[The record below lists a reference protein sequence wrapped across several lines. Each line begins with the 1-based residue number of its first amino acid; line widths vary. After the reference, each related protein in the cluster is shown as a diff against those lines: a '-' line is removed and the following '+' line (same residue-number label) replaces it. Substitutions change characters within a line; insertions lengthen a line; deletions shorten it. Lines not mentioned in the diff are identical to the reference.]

1 MALSRLKV
9 WVAEIL
15 TYSELNSEFNNIL
28 NNANSLISPFTAN
41 VSGGGYSIT
50 NLGGLIVGATATT
63 VTAGSAHATQMTGTS
78 AATTGS
84 VISMFS
90 ADAVGANISF
100 AKSRHATILSHTIV
114 QSGDDLGSITA
125 YGSNGSTFDPAARI
139 LFECGGTPGASTDM
153 PGAIVFYTTPDGSVT
168 LTERMRIN
176 AAGSVLIAGLTTDR
190 VAYTGASGVL
200 SGASTFTFDGTT
212 FTCGMTAMSV
222 SAALTVTSA
231 NANTLNLVCSG
242 TADALLNINAG
253 SAGDAYIA
261 FQPGAQAW
269 TAGGDTSDSDA
280 FVISNSLTLGTTNRF
295 KLTTAGLAFFPGHG
309 TTGSAANGVV
319 VETTGDLLRSTSSL
333 KYKIDTVSLGLDE
346 SWTAIEGG
354 AANAISYSSNT
365 ALCKGDDPKM
375 RFIGIG
381 AEPMA
386 DVDARFVQFNGKGEP
401 NYTTYDRF
409 VAPLCV
415 VVADIERRLK
425 AKGI

>member
-1 MALSRLKV
+1 MALARIKV
-9 WVAEIL
+9 WAAEVL
-15 TYSELNSEFNNIL
+15 TYADLNAEFNNIL
-28 NNANSLISPFTAN
+28 NNATSLISPLVAN
-41 VSGGGYSIT
+41 LDGDGYTILD
-50 NLGGLIVGATATT
+50 LGGLIVGRTASA
-63 VTAGSAHATQMTGTS
+63 VTAGTAHASQFLGTS
-78 AATTGS
+78 AATSGEVHGMFAADTVGS
-84 VISMFS
+84 SI
-90 ADAVGANISF
+90 AF
-100 AKSRHATILSHTIV
+100 AKSRNASIGSHTIV
-114 QSGDDLGSITA
+114 VSGDVLGNITA
-125 YGSNGSTFDPAARI
+125 YGSNGTTFDPAARI
-139 LFECGGTPGASTDM
+139 QFISGGTPGAATDM

-176 AAGSVLIAGLTTDR
+176 SAGSVLIAGLTSGR
-190 VAYTGASGVL
+190 IPYAGASGIL
-200 SGASTFTFDGTT
+200 QDASTFTFDSTT

-333 KYKIDTVSLGLDE
+333 KYKINTTTLGLDE
-346 SWTAIEGG
+346 SWAAIEGG

-386 DVDARFVQFNGKGEP
+386 EVDARFVQFNDKGEP